1 MNIFVSNPT
10 PRNNST
16 FQKIRTIVNFNN
28 LKTFKSPKLRAK
40 GNQKINNNKID
51 VIDKRMFSPQ
61 PRNNKSWIQ
70 KRIQSDSSSISDN
83 DPLSSISDNEVL
95 IEEIR
100 TPDSKLRKNR
110 LLESV
115 F

>member
-1 MNIFVSNPT
+1 MKIVLKFLSRKKEKINDKTKGKLMNIFVSNPT

-61 PRNNKSWIQ
+61 PRNNKS
-70 KRIQSDSSSISDN
+70 
-83 DPLSSISDNEVL
+83 
-95 IEEIR
+95 
-100 TPDSKLRKNR
+100 
-110 LLESV
+110 
-115 F
+115 